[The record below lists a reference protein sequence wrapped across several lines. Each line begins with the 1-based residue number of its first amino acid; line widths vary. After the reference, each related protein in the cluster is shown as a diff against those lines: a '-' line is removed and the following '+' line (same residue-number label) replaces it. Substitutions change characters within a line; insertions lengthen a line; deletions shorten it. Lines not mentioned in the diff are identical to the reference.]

1 MAIVIG
7 AGTTVGGAFGNACAT
22 SVNWGFN
29 PNAQKLYCL
38 GRVEPHIIIMR
49 PTQTLSVSFYG
60 DSGELTYATEI
71 SKAGGCENANALS
84 ASVSPGVCPTGGVA
98 GVAGDKWYVT
108 SYSYDKS
115 DANIPGIETWSLQM
129 WIGGDDIT
137 LPDLVIRTNADGQA
151 TGDAGIVFST
161 HDASG
166 FSGSVSAGG
175 VGRADAVDYGTVV
188 SVGGSGGGS
197 PGTTGQGSATMS
209 YQDLYYGA

>member
-7 AGTTVGGAFGNACAT
+7 AGTTVGGAFGSVCAT

-38 GRVEPHIIIMR
+38 GRVDPYITIMR
-49 PTQTLSVSFYG
+49 PTQTLSISFYG
-60 DSGELTYATEI
+60 DSGSSSYPTKI
-71 SKAGGCENANALS
+71 SQAGSCVNANALS
-84 ASVSPGVCPTGGVA
+84 ASVSPGVCPTGDVA
-98 GVAGDKWYVT
+98 GVNGSEWYVT

-129 WIGGDDIT
+129 WIGSDDVT

-151 TGDAGIVFST
+151 TGDAGIDFST
-161 HDASG
+161 TDASG

-175 VGRADAVDYGTVV
+175 VGRADSVTYGTVE